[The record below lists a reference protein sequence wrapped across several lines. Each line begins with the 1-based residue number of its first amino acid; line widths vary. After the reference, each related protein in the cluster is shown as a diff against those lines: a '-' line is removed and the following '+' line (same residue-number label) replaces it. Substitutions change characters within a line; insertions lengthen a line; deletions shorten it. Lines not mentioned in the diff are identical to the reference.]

1 MAKWDA
7 FFREKKW
14 KNMKKSDW
22 IVLALGGVLLL
33 ILAMPVSERKN
44 TDVSKATDTVTQVA
58 ETQGRRRRK
67 PIPFIWRESLQIFSG
82 KWTVPER

>member
-44 TDVSKATDTVTQVA
+44 TAGAGQPRKK
-58 ETQGRRRRK
+58 GRRARQSMWK
-67 PIPFIWRESLQIFSG
+67 MAVTATPM
-82 KWTVPER
+82 